1 MKIWIDIDGVL
12 ANFEKNINGV
22 VNSIWPGRLTAGYV
36 PKDWHYADVLAKNEW
51 DDVWSAVKKI
61 PDFWFNSPTIEENVS
76 TLRTWIETAAHE
88 IFYITSR
95 MPTGGVDSK
104 AQTQLW
110 LHKHGLYDGRQVVIA
125 VDHASDKKEIIE
137 RYEIDLGIDDFTP
150 TVQSLSSLSEH
161 KCYILSQPWNADA
174 TGLDRVSSMKE
185 FLEIVDSVSH
195 WSGRR

>member
-1 MKIWIDIDGVL
+1 MKIWFDLDGVL
-12 ANFEKNINGV
+12 CSFVENINPV
-22 VNSIWPGRLTAGYV
+22 VNSIWPGKLAANYV
-36 PKDWHYADVLAKNEW
+36 PKDWHYSDALSKDEW
-51 DDVWSAVKKI
+51 DEIWKAVKKI
-61 PDFWFNSPTIEENVS
+61 PNFWLRAEPIWESQDSLNNW
-76 TLRTWIETAAHE
+76 LRTSEHE

-161 KCYILSQPWNADA
+161 KCYILSQPWNTDA
-174 TGLDRVSSMKE
+174 TSLDRVSSMKE